1 MIIFLGAGG
10 GVGII
15 LPQRPC
21 PGVSG
26 SKDKFVETPPSIGTQ
41 GENKSDSG
49 EPPAGLLEDS
59 TLKQSGLC
67 LVLLSP
73 LSSSLCTDDS

>member
-1 MIIFLGAGG
+1 MIIFAGAGRG
-10 GVGII
+10 GII

-73 LSSSLCTDDS
+73 LSSSLCTGDS

>member
-1 MIIFLGAGG
+1 MIIFAGAGRG
-10 GVGII
+10 GII

-26 SKDKFVETPPSIGTQ
+26 SKDNFVETPPSIGTQ

-67 LVLLSP
+67 LALLSP
-73 LSSSLCTDDS
+73 LSSSLCTGDS